1 MATTPSSRSQSAEP
15 SAHKPNAHKSSAH
28 KLSVYGLALQLS
40 QLAQQYS
47 ITDWCLAYSG
57 GVDSQVLLHLLHQIQ
72 QQPELCNTFQFTF
85 SAVYIDHQLQ
95 AESSAWA
102 EHCAQQC
109 AALNIPFQSVAVN
122 ARAKTGES
130 PEAAA
135 RVARYGAFKKI
146 IRPGMCLLTAQHQD
160 DQAETVLIQLLRGA
174 GAAGLSAMPALSAF
188 AEGWHARPL
197 LNISQQAI
205 HDYAKQHR
213 LQWVED
219 PSNQLPHYDRNY
231 LRQQI
236 MPELQQRWPAVNK
249 TLNRFARQQAENNDL
264 LQQLASIDLQRVQQ
278 QDQSLAIA
286 ALKELNPARARNLL
300 RYWFKTQQASMPSSA
315 VLMQLL
321 QQIQSENHD
330 NHLCVSWAD
339 TEVRRFRDALYL
351 LKQSQHDAK
360 QVIAWDGEQA
370 LELTSLDQ
378 KLALIQA
385 ESGSQTPYVLKAEI
399 LEQRLSIRF
408 RQGGERIQ
416 PAGRQGHRDLKKLFQ
431 EAALPEWQRDRIPL
445 LYAGEQLAA
454 VVGYWL
460 ADEWACKG
468 QGVLPSI
475 KDSVH
480 E

>member
-1 MATTPSSRSQSAEP
+1 MATTPSSCDQQAEP
-15 SAHKPNAHKSSAH
+15 SAHQ
-28 KLSVYGLALQLS
+28 LALQLS
-40 QLAQQYS
+40 QLAQQYA

-72 QQPELCNTFQFTF
+72 QQPVLHAGFSFNL

-109 AALNIPFQSVAVN
+109 AVLNIPFQTIAVN
-122 ARAKTGES
+122 AQAEAGES

-135 RVARYGAFKKI
+135 RAARYGTLKNI
-146 IRPGMCLLTAQHQD
+146 IQPGMCLLTAQHQD

-174 GAAGLSAMPALSAF
+174 GAAGLSAMPELCVF

-205 HDYAKQHR
+205 HAYAEQHQ

-219 PSNQLPHYDRNY
+219 PSNQLPHYDRNF
-231 LRQQI
+231 LRQGVI
-236 MPELQQRWPAVNK
+236 PTLQQRWPSVNK
-249 TLNRFARQQAENNDL
+249 TLSRFARQQAENTALLEELALIDL
-264 LQQLASIDLQRVQQ
+264 ATLQQTDG
-278 QDQSLAIA
+278 SL
-286 ALKELNPARARNLL
+286 ELVTLRQLTSARARNAL
-300 RYWFKTQQASMPSSA
+300 RYWFKTHKAGMPSSA
-315 VLMQLL
+315 ILSQLL
-321 QQIQSENHD
+321 QQIQTEDHD
-330 NHLCVSWAD
+330 SHLCVSWAD
-339 TEVRRFRDALYL
+339 NEVRRFRDALYL
-351 LKQSQHDAK
+351 CKASRHNPQ
-360 QVIAWDGEQA
+360 QVIEWNGRQPLEISSLDKI
-370 LELTSLDQ
+370 LELVP
-378 KLALIQA
+378 A
-385 ESGSQTPYVLKAEI
+385 QTTADTTYVLKVE
-399 LEQRLSIRF
+399 LLDEPLSIRF

-431 EAALPEWQRDRIPL
+431 EASVPEWQRERVPL
-445 LYAGEQLAA
+445 LYAGEQLVA

-468 QGVLPSI
+468 QGVLPII
-475 KDSVH
+475 KDLVH